1 MNSARDRHVRAVL
14 HSALVVI
21 DGVMLALAFLLG
33 YVLRAR
39 LPLPAVPMNPPS
51 FSNYVPMLIVHV
63 LSVLVVF
70 YFARMYHQ
78 RRAVS
83 RIDEAYA
90 VAQNVSIGTFL
101 AVAFETLAFKNS
113 ALELDYPRG
122 VVIYAWLLSIVL
134 VVVGRML
141 LRFTT
146 IRPARVWASARQ
158 RADHRSGEVAR
169 TIAGENPLVV
179 AVGLPPSSAWSM
191 ARQGRRWARCRSSA
205 RPASCRS

>member
-1 MNSARDRHVRAVL
+1 VNSARYRHVRAVL

-51 FSNYVPMLIVHV
+51 FSNYVPMMIVHV

-146 IRPARVWASARQ
+146 IRLREAGIGRDNVLIIG
-158 RADHRSGEVAR
+158 SGEVAR
-169 TIAGENPLVV
+169 TIAEKIRWSSQLGYTIVGVVNGAPGQKVGEVPII
-179 AVGLPPSSAWSM
+179 GTTT
-191 ARQGRRWARCRSSA
+191 R
-205 RPASCRS
+205 

>member
-1 MNSARDRHVRAVL
+1 
-14 HSALVVI
+14 
-21 DGVMLALAFLLG
+21 
-33 YVLRAR
+33 
-39 LPLPAVPMNPPS
+39 MNPPS
-51 FSNYVPMLIVHV
+51 FSNYVPMIVHV

-146 IRPARVWASARQ
+146 VACARRASARQ
-158 RADHRSGEVAR
+158 RADYRVGRWRAPSR
-169 TIAGENPLVV
+169 KNPLVV
-179 AVGLPPSSAWSM
+179 AVGLHH
-191 ARQGRRWARCRSSA
+191 RRRGQRRRGRRWARCRSSA
-205 RPASCRS
+205 TGGCRS